1 MLFLIQKLAWVC
13 GWFKR
18 LQSVTPPYDI
28 PIALKFGELLAE
40 PIVIF
45 KEFADSSNR
54 GD

>member
-1 MLFLIQKLAWVC
+1 MWMVQKASKC
-13 GWFKR
+13 H
-18 LQSVTPPYDI
+18 SPYDI